1 VTTAPVATTAGLC
14 VLVSRRPYDIE
25 RKGPA
30 RIARSFVIE
39 FFIRCSSYTCPR
51 SLVTQVASECRQLR
65 RDCHDRI
72 VRKRV
77 EARTIA
83 SAKTEI
89 KIKAPKRYKNTKG
102 GEETNFDAKRRRQN
116 NIRTKESVANYRR
129 MNSESDFVVRGGD
142 GYWVMCGRRPRVKG
156 FFGCQLAVGCKSCV
170 RPVCAALIAAGHDV
184 IRRSGPYH

>member
-1 VTTAPVATTAGLC
+1 MVNANDGAAVAEVTTAPVATTAGLC
-14 VLVSRRPYDIE
+14 VLVSRWPYDIE

-142 GYWVMCGRRPRVKG
+142 GYWVNSGQTVSGQNPP
-156 FFGCQLAVGCKSCV
+156 LS
-170 RPVCAALIAAGHDV
+170 ALV
-184 IRRSGPYH
+184 Q